1 MKTAVIASVALL
13 MLLSACAAPASQ
25 LPPPPAPGNQ
35 PQAAPVNTPN
45 PATPNAPATQRL
57 DAARAAL
64 ESRNYALAVTEA
76 EEAVKADGNT
86 SMTHYV
92 LGNTYNQSAISSVEP
107 ALRNDFFEKAV
118 AAYQRAIAIN
128 DNNADAQHN
137 LGTVLLQLSR
147 FDEARIALEAAL
159 RIDPT
164 DAKSHYMLGAILVQ
178 DGNNNSS
185 QARAEQEFLA
195 ALQSDPNLAEAHVGL
210 AQISLNKGDAQ
221 KAVEYARK
229 GVELSGANVDP
240 FTYWQLAQAQCRA
253 GDKAGGAQTLEKVRA
268 ANVPDPAFNQQVL
281 ELTSSCK

>member
-1 MKTAVIASVALL
+1 MKTYHAGLVLIV
-13 MLLSACAAPASQ
+13 LLSACAAPASQ
-25 LPPPPAPGNQ
+25 LPAPPPAAG
-35 PQAAPVNTPN
+35 QAQAVPLNTPN

-57 DAARAAL
+57 DAARSAL
-64 ESRNYALAVTEA
+64 NARNYALAVTEA
-76 EEAVKADGNT
+76 EEAVKADGGS

-92 LGNTYNQSAISSVEP
+92 LGNAYNQSGASASEP
-107 ALRNDFFEKAV
+107 GLRSDFFNKAV
-118 AAYQRAIAIN
+118 GAYQRAIAIN
-128 DNNADAQHN
+128 NNNADAQHN
-137 LGTVLLQLSR
+137 LGTVLLQLNR
-147 FDEARIALEAAL
+147 VDEARIALESAL
-159 RIDPT
+159 KIDPA

-178 DGNNNSS
+178 DGANSSS

-221 KAVEYARK
+221 KAVDYAKK

-253 GDKAGGAQTLEKVRA
+253 GDKAGGSQTLEKVRA

-281 ELTSSCK
+281 DLTSSCK

>member
-1 MKTAVIASVALL
+1 MKIYHAGLALIA
-13 MLLSACAAPASQ
+13 LLSACAAPASQ
-25 LPPPPAPGNQ
+25 LPAPPPAAGQ
-35 PQAAPVNTPN
+35 QQAAPLNTPN

-64 ESRNYALAVTEA
+64 NARNYALAVTEA
-76 EEAVKADGNT
+76 EEAVKADGGS

-92 LGNTYNQSAISSVEP
+92 LGNAYNQSGASASEP
-107 ALRNDFFEKAV
+107 GLRSDLFNKAV
-118 AAYQRAIAIN
+118 GAYQRAIAIN
-128 DNNADAQHN
+128 NNNADAQHN
-137 LGTVLLQLSR
+137 LGTVLLQLNR
-147 FDEARIALEAAL
+147 VDEARIALEAAL
-159 RIDPT
+159 KIDPA

-178 DGNNNSS
+178 DGNNSSS

-221 KAVEYARK
+221 KAVEYAKK

-240 FTYWQLAQAQCRA
+240 FTYLQLAQAQCRA
-253 GDKAGGAQTLEKVRA
+253 GDKAGGSQTLEKVRA

-281 ELTSSCK
+281 DLTSSCK